1 MREGNCRTPP
11 SKPASDNCLELLAI
25 LDLQLVA
32 KALRRFGPLE
42 RR

>member
-1 MREGNCRTPP
+1 MREENCRRPS
-11 SKPASDNCLELLAI
+11 SKPAGDNCLELLAI

-32 KALRRFGPLE
+32 EALRRFGPLE